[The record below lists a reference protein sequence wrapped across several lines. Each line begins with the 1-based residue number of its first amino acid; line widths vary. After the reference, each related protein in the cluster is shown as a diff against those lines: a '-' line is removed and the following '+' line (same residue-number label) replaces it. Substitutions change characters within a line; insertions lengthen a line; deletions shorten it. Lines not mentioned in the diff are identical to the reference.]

1 MKRNSILMLSMLV
14 MISVFLLVH
23 CTPKSEYQLRVERE
37 LASGVRADSLFLG
50 YYFGMTKKA
59 FMDHSWELNKEG
71 VISGYSTIGHT
82 FTELEYP
89 ALMEFFPEFHDDRI
103 VRMPV
108 KIEYRGWAPWNDHL
122 APEVLMTDLVKHYEE
137 KYGEQFDE
145 IRNEE
150 VGAEEEVG
158 GKEEMGMGLE
168 MGDVTYVSIRGN
180 RQIRIFKESVSKVM
194 LEFTDLSVSSMD
206 F

>member
-1 MKRNSILMLSMLV
+1 
-14 MISVFLLVH
+14 MISALVLVH

-50 YYFGMTKKA
+50 YHFGMSKKA

-82 FTELEYP
+82 FTELAYP
-89 ALMEFFPEFHDDRI
+89 ALMEFFPEFRDDKM

-137 KYGEQFDE
+137 TYGEQFHE
-145 IRNEE
+145 IKNEE
-150 VGAEEEVG
+150 VVG
-158 GKEEMGMGLE
+158 TKEMGIGMGVE
-168 MGDVTYVSIRGN
+168 MGQEIGGEMGGVMGDVTYISIRGN

-194 LEFTDLSVSSMD
+194 LEFTDLSASSVD
-206 F
+206 S

>member
-1 MKRNSILMLSMLV
+1 
-14 MISVFLLVH
+14 MISAFLLVH

-137 KYGEQFDE
+137 TYGEQFDE

-150 VGAEEEVG
+150 VG
-158 GKEEMGMGLE
+158 GKEEMGMGVE
-168 MGDVTYVSIRGN
+168 IGDVTYVSIRGN

>member
-1 MKRNSILMLSMLV
+1 MKRNSILMSSILV
-14 MISVFLLVH
+14 VISAFLLVH

-150 VGAEEEVG
+150 VG

-168 MGDVTYVSIRGN
+168 MGDVTYASIRGN